1 MTEDDKNDQTEEAPT
16 GEAAEEQSE
25 GAPSAEDPT
34 PVEPE
39 APLAPKERRHRARAT
54 GGEARPPRSLEERLA
69 ERAAKRAA
77 NAAER
82 RRWRTRSREKRRQGG
97 PREGTPV
104 AERRGT
110 GSPRVRQGMVVSD
123 KADKTIV
130 VKIDLARQHRTYGKI
145 VRTSTKLHAH
155 DERNEAATGDT
166 VRVVE
171 SRPLSATKRWRL
183 IEILDRAR

>member
-1 MTEDDKNDQTEEAPT
+1 MTEEETNGTTEEAP
-16 GEAAEEQSE
+16 AAE
-25 GAPSAEDPT
+25 APEEPPADASAPA
-34 PVEPE
+34 EP
-39 APLAPKERRHRARAT
+39 ALPPKERRRQSRSAHSGET
-54 GGEARPPRSLEERLA
+54 GRPKTLEDRLA
-69 ERAAKRAA
+69 ERAAKRSA

-82 RRWRTRSREKRRQGG
+82 RRWRTKSREKRRAEG
-97 PREGTPV
+97 PREGTPP

-110 GSPRVRQGMVVSD
+110 GSPRIRQGIVVSD

-130 VKIDLARQHRTYGKI
+130 VQIDLARQHRTYGKI

-171 SRPLSATKRWRL
+171 SRPLSRTKHWRL
-183 IEILDRAR
+183 IEILERAR

>member
-1 MTEDDKNDQTEEAPT
+1 MTDEETNQTTEEAPSA
-16 GEAAEEQSE
+16 GAADDQPA
-25 GAPSAEDPT
+25 GPAPATPDAEP
-34 PVEPE
+34 
-39 APLAPKERRHRARAT
+39 ALSSKERRRSARSADSGAAAQPKT
-54 GGEARPPRSLEERLA
+54 LDERLA
-69 ERAAKRAA
+69 ERAAKRRA

-82 RRWRTRSREKRRQGG
+82 RRWRAKSREKRRAEG
-97 PREGTPV
+97 PREGTPP

-110 GSPRVRQGMVVSD
+110 GSPRVRQGIVVSD

-130 VKIDLARQHRTYGKI
+130 VQIDAARQHRTYGKI

-155 DERNEAATGDT
+155 DERNEAGTGDT

-183 IEILDRAR
+183 IEILERAR

>member
-1 MTEDDKNDQTEEAPT
+1 MTDEDKNDDTEAPAA
-16 GEAAEEQSE
+16 EAAD
-25 GAPSAEDPT
+25 ASAD
-34 PVEPE
+34 VEPG
-39 APLAPKERRHRARAT
+39 PDLSPKERRQQARST
-54 GGEARPPRSLEERLA
+54 GSGEAQPQRSLEVRLA
-69 ERAAKRAA
+69 ERAAKRRA

-82 RRWRTRSREKRRQGG
+82 RRWRTKSREKRRAESSG
-97 PREGTPV
+97 EGTPP

-110 GSPRVRQGMVVSD
+110 GSPRYRQGVVVSD

-155 DERNEAATGDT
+155 DERNEAGTGDT

-183 IEILDRAR
+183 VEILERAR